1 MDGRKM
7 GRKIDSL
14 KIILREHY
22 VLGFSF
28 VAVIVQWSRLKLRTD
43 LSYARI
49 YSLFRPWFNRSSNVT
64 VSRRFATIVRIAQ
77 THERGKG
84 GVMVAERSM
93 EKAARE
99 EGHCSK
105 GEKPCQERGRG
116 LAETKGRRRGE
127 ASSSNRRREK
137 AAEKEPIGCCAP
149 AYLEA
154 ARYFLPKL
162 FQLPAVPPPS
172 STENLLLSLHLLS
185 SQHALLRR
193 DLVTQDRNWQG
204 RLLRRC
210 VTVMSVLFG
219 ISVSMHKV
227 RCGGCAFMED

>member
-1 MDGRKM
+1 MQGSIRCFDR
-7 GRKIDSL
+7 
-14 KIILREHY
+14 
-22 VLGFSF
+22 
-28 VAVIVQWSRLKLRTD
+28 D
-43 LSYARI
+43 L
-49 YSLFRPWFNRSSNVT
+49 T
-64 VSRRFATIVRIAQ
+64 VPLTLPFLATIVRIAQ
-77 THERGKG
+77 THERGEG

-210 VTVMSVLFG
+210 VTVMSVLG

>member
-1 MDGRKM
+1 MQGSIRCFDR
-7 GRKIDSL
+7 DLTVPLTLPFLAASL
-14 KIILREHY
+14 RSY
-22 VLGFSF
+22 VL
-28 VAVIVQWSRLKLRTD
+28 RKHTK
-43 LSYARI
+43 
-49 YSLFRPWFNRSSNVT
+49 
-64 VSRRFATIVRIAQ
+64 
-77 THERGKG
+77 E

-116 LAETKGRRRGE
+116 LAEIKGRRRGE

-219 ISVSMHKV
+219 ISMSMHKV

>member
-1 MDGRKM
+1 
-7 GRKIDSL
+7 
-14 KIILREHY
+14 
-22 VLGFSF
+22 
-28 VAVIVQWSRLKLRTD
+28 
-43 LSYARI
+43 
-49 YSLFRPWFNRSSNVT
+49 
-64 VSRRFATIVRIAQ
+64 
-77 THERGKG
+77 
-84 GVMVAERSM
+84 MVAERSM

-172 STENLLLSLHLLS
+172 SSTENLLLSLHLLS

-210 VTVMSVLFG
+210 VTVMSSSVLACRCTKYGAVDALLWKIKTIIEGAGDITFDRDRFIEPG
-219 ISVSMHKV
+219 NASLQSVLLTQWSEGCRCV
-227 RCGGCAFMED
+227 RSRGHYWVVSLSNRRKKSLDHACSFSQ